1 MKSQIPILLELSSLK
16 GERNS
21 WEWLEQQSLCSLSRD
36 NLTLYCLSRPAGSR
50 ENSPLFRELSLLRP
64 CNSAWSIMSPREYWL
79 AGWLVYWLI
88 GEVGKELIDQCCLS
102 ALPFPHLLWD
112 RVTLLWF
119 LLGPK
124 HTRDCWYINLS
135 GLAGFF
141 SDDSVLSPS
150 LIEWL
155 LATFRLSILRT
166 EYLTISWMYLTIW
179 H

>member
-1 MKSQIPILLELSSLK
+1 MKGTPESDSV
-16 GERNS
+16 
-21 WEWLEQQSLCSLSRD
+21 EQPGLCSLSRD

-50 ENSPLFRELSLLRP
+50 ENSPLFWELSLLRL
-64 CNSAWSIMSPREYWL
+64 CNSTWSIMSPREYWL
-79 AGWLVYWLI
+79 AGWLVCWLT
-88 GEVGKELIDQCCLS
+88 GEVWKRAYRPVLS
-102 ALPFPHLLWD
+102 RVLPSPTFFGTGLLYCD
-112 RVTLLWF
+112 SYLA
-119 LLGPK
+119 PN
-124 HTRDCWYINLS
+124 TRDCWYINLS